1 MDMKVNQVHQT
12 TQPAPAQHVET
23 GDQSFRFALTSHIEE
38 SQLQTRIQLMLEEI
52 TMQGKKLGKRMDIA
66 DMKRYRSLIKDFM
79 NEVVNRSHQFSREN
93 YLDRRGRHRVYGM
106 IRRVDE
112 LLDELAQE
120 LVKEEKDHLAILNR
134 VDEIRGLLLDIFT

>member
-1 MDMKVNQVHQT
+1 MDIKVNQVQ
-12 TQPAPAQHVET
+12 QASAPAPAQHVET
-23 GDQSFRFALTSHIEE
+23 GDQAFKFTLASHIEE